1 MLARRA
7 GHGIGIDDTS
17 GRPEVKGDGALAA
30 SEIERQILDRK
41 WFYRFTLPSGAVT
54 DTYLATHVSP
64 IHDTRE
70 RMLFSVLDP
79 LFDGRWDRVTC
90 LDLPCHQGYYSLKLG
105 ARGCRQ
111 VLGVDARP
119 QHVDDAR
126 LMQSAFD
133 LENVSFRV
141 GNIHD
146 ADLVDLGP
154 FDVFLLFGL
163 LYHLENPIGALR
175 QARRLTRRVCL
186 IETQV
191 APDLS
196 LDIDWGAAEVQ
207 KSLRGYWGV
216 VDETHEVSSGNME
229 ANLTPISLVPSPEAL
244 RWTLLTVGF
253 SRVEFVSPPTDAY
266 EQLAGGKRLVV
277 AAYVD

>member
-1 MLARRA
+1 LA
-7 GHGIGIDDTS
+7 TS
-17 GRPEVKGDGALAA
+17 D
-30 SEIERQILDRK
+30 IEQQILARK
-41 WFYRFTLPSGAVT
+41 WFYRFVLPGGAVT
-54 DTYLATHVSP
+54 DTYLADQVLP

-70 RMLFSVLDP
+70 QMLFSVLDP
-79 LFDGRWDRVTC
+79 LFDGRWDGVTC

-111 VLGVDARP
+111 VLGVDARA

-126 LMQSAFD
+126 LMQRAFD
-133 LENVSFRV
+133 AENVEFRV

-146 ADLVDLGP
+146 ADLADLGP

-191 APDLS
+191 TPDLS
-196 LDIDWGAAEVQ
+196 RDIDWGVAGVQ

-216 VDETHEVSSGNME
+216 VDETHEVASGNME
-229 ANLTPISLVPSPEAL
+229 ANLTAISLVPSPEAL
-244 RWTLLTVGF
+244 RWTLLSVGF
-253 SRVEFVSPPTDAY
+253 SRVEFVPPPAGAY
-266 EQLAGGKRLVV
+266 EQLASGKRLVA